1 MSQSHKIFE
10 GLCMFTII
18 KLFIALSFVSNIAY
32 ADNLPTVHQIY
43 QTAESGKLD
52 EAHQMVVQVLQA
64 HPESAKAHFVDAEI
78 LAKQGALGNAK
89 TELETAER
97 LAPGLPFAKP
107 DAVQNLKQRISSPQR
122 SGMAGNVVTESTP
135 ANTQSFPWL
144 MLFIGLASIV
154 LITWLVKS
162 MVSRKKET
170 YAGGLGN
177 NGMPGQGYPMP
188 NGGPNGLSGSPA
200 ATYPPQAGSGIGGSI
215 VSGLA
220 TGAAVGAGIVAGE
233 ALMHHFT
240 DGSNANSNEHVNN
253 APLTQSNPEPQYDM
267 GGSDFGMTDSS
278 SWDDDASGSSGGD
291 GW

>member
-1 MSQSHKIFE
+1 
-10 GLCMFTII
+10 MFTVI
-18 KLFIALSFVSNIAY
+18 KLLIALCFLGNTAY

-52 EAHQMVVQVLQA
+52 KAHNMVEQVLQA
-64 HPESAKAHFVDAEI
+64 HPESAKAHFVNAEI
-78 LAKQGALGNAK
+78 LAKQGVLTTAK

-107 DAVQNLKQRISSPQR
+107 QAVLNLKQRIAASQPSNTTN
-122 SGMAGNVVTESTP
+122 STVAAGAPVNAQP
-135 ANTQSFPWL
+135 FPW
-144 MLFIGLASIV
+144 MLLIVGLLAIALV
-154 LITWLVKS
+154 IWLVKS
-162 MVSRKKET
+162 MLARKNDAYQGNT
-170 YAGGLGN
+170 GN
-177 NGMPGQGYPMP
+177 NTMPGRGYPIP
-188 NGGPNGLSGSPA
+188 NGGPSNWSGSPA
-200 ATYPPQAGSGIGGSI
+200 MPYPAQSGSGIGGGI

-240 DGSNANSNEHVNN
+240 DGSNSTTNENINHDN
-253 APLTQSNPEPQYDM
+253 ASSVQSSPQPQYDM

-278 SWDDDASGSSGGD
+278 SWDDDSTNNGGDAGGD

>member
-1 MSQSHKIFE
+1 
-10 GLCMFTII
+10 MFTII
-18 KLFIALSFVSNIAY
+18 KLLIALCFIGNTAY

-52 EAHQMVVQVLQA
+52 EAHHMVEQVLQA
-64 HPESAKAHFVDAEI
+64 HPESAKAHFVNAEI
-78 LAKQGALGNAK
+78 LVKQGILTTAK

-107 DAVQNLKQRISSPQR
+107 QAVLNLKQRIAARQPSSMTN
-122 SGMAGNVVTESTP
+122 STVTAEAP
-135 ANTQSFPWL
+135 VNGQPFPW
-144 MLFIGLASIV
+144 MLLIVGLVAIALV
-154 LITWLVKS
+154 IWLVKS
-162 MVSRKKET
+162 MLARKNDA
-170 YAGGLGN
+170 YQGNAGS
-177 NGMPGQGYPMP
+177 NGMPGRGYPIP
-188 NGGPNGLSGSPA
+188 NGGPNNWSGSPA
-200 ATYPPQAGSGIGGSI
+200 APYPAQSGSGIGGSI

-240 DGSNANSNEHVNN
+240 DGSNSTTSGNANNDN
-253 APLTQSNPEPQYDM
+253 ASSVQSSPQPQYDM

-278 SWDDDASGSSGGD
+278 SWDDDNSNSGGDAGGD

>member
-1 MSQSHKIFE
+1 
-10 GLCMFTII
+10 MFTII
-18 KLFIALSFVSNIAY
+18 KLFIALSFISNIAY

-43 QTAESGKLD
+43 QTANSGKLD
-52 EAHQMVVQVLQA
+52 EAHQMVEQVLQV

-78 LAKQGALGNAK
+78 LAKQGALPNAK

-107 DAVQNLKQRISSPQR
+107 EAVQNLKQRIAISQR
-122 SGMAGNVVTESTP
+122 SGMTSNIATNP
-135 ANTQSFPWL
+135 APTNTQTFPWML
-144 MLFIGLASIV
+144 LFIGFAAIV

-162 MVSRKKET
+162 MISRRNDT
-170 YAGGLGN
+170 YTGNVGN

-188 NGGPNGLSGSPA
+188 NGGPNNWSGSPA
-200 ATYPPQAGSGIGGSI
+200 ATYPPQAGSGIGGGI

-240 DGSNANSNEHVNN
+240 DGTNNNESVNN
-253 APLTQSNPEPQYDM
+253 APLTQTTPEPQYDM
-267 GGSDFGMTDSS
+267 GGSDFGLADSS
-278 SWDDDASGSSGGD
+278 SWDDDTSSSGGD